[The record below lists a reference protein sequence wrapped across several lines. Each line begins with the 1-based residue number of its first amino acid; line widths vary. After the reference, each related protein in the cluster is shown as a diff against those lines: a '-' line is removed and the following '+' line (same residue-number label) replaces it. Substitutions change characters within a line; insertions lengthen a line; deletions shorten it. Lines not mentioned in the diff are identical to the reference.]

1 MTSALDRRREKAAVA
16 RQRADEAGLCRKCNR
31 APRLLNAVS
40 CAQCLAEDRARQCEY
55 SDANDFQSGAREF
68 WEAKNEGREP
78 LNPHLRESPEYRAF
92 ESGLREATHAC
103 EIMSRADIRQE
114 IDSDGN
120 VRNIYRRKPSR
131 AGGRPR
137 KG

>member
-1 MTSALDRRREKAAVA
+1 MPSSLEVRREKAAVA
-16 RQRADEAGLCRKCNR
+16 RQWADEAGLCRRCR
-31 APRLLNAVS
+31 SAPRVANSVS
-40 CAQCLAEDRARQCEY
+40 CAKCLDADRARQCAY
-55 SDANDFQSGAREF
+55 SDATDFQSGAREF
-68 WEAKNEGREP
+68 WEAKAEGREP

-92 ESGLREATHAC
+92 ESGLREATHAS

-114 IDSDGN
+114 IDADGN